1 MAMIDAVM
9 QTIVSLVELVVHVA
23 VRSFGL
29 PEVKVKILEIIVGWS
44 LAFIGVAGLFYI
56 TFKYS

>member
-29 PEVKVKILEIIVGWS
+29 PEVKVKKLEIIVGWS